1 MQPGDDFQALI
12 RRIRAGDP
20 AAAADLVREYEP
32 EIRRTVRVRLS
43 DRRLRRTFDSMD
55 ICQSVL
61 GAFFAHVALGQFELD
76 RPEQVLKLLVSM
88 ARNKLNDHVRREHAQ
103 RRDNRR
109 LELGSPEELAAQAGR
124 SDTPSRIVAGRE
136 LLQRMRQELSPEEQ
150 HLAEQR
156 VLGRDWAAL
165 AAELHATPD
174 ALRMKLNRAVDRVS
188 RLLGT
193 EEP

>member
-1 MQPGDDFQALI
+1 MQPNDEFQALI
-12 RRIRAGDP
+12 QMIRTGDG
-20 AAAADLVREYEP
+20 AAAAELVRQYEP

-43 DRRLRRTFDSMD
+43 DRRLRRAFDSMD

-61 GAFFAHVALGQFELD
+61 GAFFARVALGQFELD

-88 ARNKLNDHVRREHAQ
+88 ARNKLNDHVRREHAG

-109 LELGSPEELAAQAGR
+109 LALGSPEELAALAGR
-124 SDTPSRIVAGRE
+124 SDTPSRIAAGRE
-136 LLQRMRQELSPEEQ
+136 LLQKMRQELSPDEQ

-156 VLGRDWAAL
+156 ALGRDWAAL
-165 AAELHATPD
+165 AAELQATPD

-188 RLLGT
+188 RLLGIDK
-193 EEP
+193 P